1 MSIAD
6 TLLTPRQQ
14 KILAPLLLNPQQQ
27 YRLSEL
33 LALSGT
39 GRGAS
44 QKHIDNFLR
53 AGLLK
58 EERRGNQRCIQ
69 INTAFPLYADLR
81 SICLK
86 SFGLSEELR
95 KVLTPVVNSI
105 TQAFVFGSFANN
117 TDRAESD
124 IDLMVVGSVDLMDLM
139 NAIAPFEKQIG
150 RSIHVNLHDDKT
162 WQEVSSSDPII
173 LQILQSPVIKIVQN
187 EEAA

>member
-14 KILAPLLLNPQQQ
+14 RILAPMLLHPQQQ
-27 YRLSEL
+27 YRLTEL

-44 QKHIDNFLR
+44 QKHIENFLQ
-53 AGLLK
+53 AGLLI

-69 INTAFPLYADLR
+69 INTAFPLYPDLR

-86 SFGLSEELR
+86 SFGLTEGLR
-95 KVLTPVVNSI
+95 AVLAPMMNCI
-105 TQAFVFGSFANN
+105 TEAFVFGSFANN

-124 IDLMVVGSVDLMDLM
+124 IDLMVVGSIPLIDLM

-150 RSIHVNLHDDKT
+150 RSIHVNLHDT
-162 WQEVSSSDPII
+162 QAWQELATNDPIVT
-173 LQILQSPVIKIVQN
+173 QILQSPIIKIVDHAT
-187 EEAA
+187 AA